1 MVVFF
6 DNSYSIHIPTIFHSY
21 SNNKFIF
28 QSSSP
33 VGIPYSMVVIS
44 DNSYSIHIPTR
55 FHSDSNNIF
64 IFHSHSN
71 HIPFRFHTC
80 FPCVSAPSRHLP
92 GISPDF
98 LQFAV
103 SEATSSMFFGTFEII
118 RRVSECSGDPK
129 QCCHGY
135 LLLRNSKENVD
146 FAPEMNYAGTR
157 ERNLK
162 DNNNK
167 NKWTRNMLVPER
179 ENLRALIKKSGR
191 GIATAKE
198 NNKQHT

>member
-1 MVVFF
+1 
-6 DNSYSIHIPTIFHSY
+6 
-21 SNNKFIF
+21 
-28 QSSSP
+28 
-33 VGIPYSMVVIS
+33 
-44 DNSYSIHIPTR
+44 
-55 FHSDSNNIF
+55 
-64 IFHSHSN
+64 
-71 HIPFRFHTC
+71 
-80 FPCVSAPSRHLP
+80 
-92 GISPDF
+92 
-98 LQFAV
+98 
-103 SEATSSMFFGTFEII
+103 
-118 RRVSECSGDPK
+118 
-129 QCCHGY
+129 
-135 LLLRNSKENVD
+135 LLRNSKENVD